1 MDFGAFKELV
11 YEAIFENDGR
21 WTWYQLDRRLMGAN
35 PEMTTSLMP
44 AINEL
49 INENRIR
56 VAPNSPIPGRPRYE
70 VVRAIE

>member
-49 INENRIR
+49 ISENRIR
-56 VAPNSPIPGRPRYE
+56 VEPNSPIPGQPRYE
-70 VVRAIE
+70 VVRANE

>member
-1 MDFGAFKELV
+1 MDFVEFKELV
-11 YEAIFENDGR
+11 FEAIAQNDGR

-49 INENRIR
+49 IRDRRIR
-56 VAPNSPIPGRPRYE
+56 VMPDSPIPGQPRYE
-70 VVRAIE
+70 VVPTNS